1 MGLKDK
7 ASKIDFASLG
17 GAAPA
22 VTPLSKA
29 AKTAPGELMA
39 YANQQ
44 RSQLLQDNEDL
55 RIKADQADLLQ
66 RRLDEVLADLKQWD
80 GAKAARYLD
89 PKKVRHSRWANR
101 LKLNF
106 TEQTFEDL
114 RVEIRSAGG
123 NVQPIKVRPIP
134 GTDEFE
140 IVFGHRRNEACLL
153 EGLMVLAIID
163 NLDDRAL
170 FIEMDRENRS
180 RKDLSPYEQGR
191 MYRLAL
197 DTKLFPSQKALAL
210 ETGADQSLMTKA
222 LYLADLP
229 QEVVDAF
236 PSFLEIQFRFAK
248 SLHDAIEQN
257 KDRVISIAQSLAKQ
271 AQKPDAKTTFDLLV
285 APENKKME
293 RFHFPDPVVFE
304 RDGKKVGSLALTHKG
319 MTLNLGPGLVQ
330 GKDLTELE
338 GLVKRILDRKH

>member
-1 MGLKDK
+1 MGIKDK

-17 GAAPA
+17 GVAPA
-22 VTPLSKA
+22 VTPASKA

-39 YANQQ
+39 FANQQ
-44 RSQLLQDNEDL
+44 RSQLLQDNEQL
-55 RIKADQADLLQ
+55 RVKADQADVLQ
-66 RRLDEVLADLKQWD
+66 KRLDEVLADLQQWD

-106 TEQTFEDL
+106 VGQAFEDL
-114 RVEIRSAGG
+114 RAEIRSAGG

-153 EGLMVLAIID
+153 EGLMVLAVID

-191 MYRLAL
+191 MYRQAL

-236 PSFLEIQFRFAK
+236 PSFLDLQFRFAK
-248 SLHDAIEQN
+248 PLHDAVEQN
-257 KDRVISIAQSLAKQ
+257 KTRVISLAKSISKQ
-271 AQKPDAKTTFDLLV
+271 EPIPDAKTAFDMLT
-285 APENKKME
+285 APEAKKME
-293 RFHFPDPVVFE
+293 PFHFPEPVVFE
-304 RDGKKVGSLALTHKG
+304 RGGRKVGSLKITPKG
-319 MTLNLGPGLVQ
+319 VALNLNLDCVIGQ
-330 GKDLTELE
+330 DLEDLRT
-338 GLVKRILDRKH
+338 LVKRILDRKN